1 MSTAP
6 GLENQ
11 QEYYWAYKQGA
22 FGFLPVDNVTPIEDL
37 AVPGIRNES
46 LDGQVTVEPLQSLQI
61 PIGSHLTRSLNQ
73 RGPRIFGHPASP
85 EFAEMRSPM
94 MPVALS
100 RSESHNAP
108 SNAFMNAPNVYP
120 FSQDIPRSPVESEAP
135 WMPLSPP
142 TNSYFTSHQAPQTP
156 TQLDHT
162 AQRSEL
168 GPAIQLEDD
177 SPAQALTENQASP
190 VRSTPT
196 KSQYRPCSVR
206 ASVLLRQTD
215 LESNDDQVWTE
226 SVKQRDPTMSIYDA
240 YFRPSMYWG
249 DEPFELT
256 DAYRDADRSGDAQS
270 LSGSGVSFDVSVED
284 NTFQSAT
291 REVENILPPVES
303 DAPNRLLMG
312 DASFGMNTSPSH
324 AQSLTA
330 SQSLSEVPI
339 ASLEAMNVSHT
350 PEKRPSLVNTPRDSI
365 DSNNISLE
373 SSVQPPSRSS
383 ELYTRLRNGTDLP
396 WSSNASRPAPTPLTS
411 PSKSRLR
418 WSPQRRG
425 QLDSRLSDDR
435 PVSRDS
441 NAGSRSSGSLF
452 GSPLSKRS
460 VDIQDRTML
469 TEAQL
474 FQRWTKLLTDRN
486 GGAKTVKKA
495 RQLVELGVPHA
506 LRGRVWLL
514 FAERHMHPKPAVFQ
528 EMCNKAQTVMMSPD
542 HAAVTRLI
550 DLDLNQCF
558 PLQKPFSGV
567 DGSSREDLKQI
578 LHAYA
583 LFNPEV
589 GYKEG
594 MCLIVGLLLTHVRAE
609 DAFWLFDAIVKHY
622 GMQKCYMGNMEQL
635 HIDNAVLDELLR
647 ITDESVHQRLQD
659 LRIEPMM
666 FWPGW
671 ILPLYVRTLPWPTL
685 LRFWDMFLCEG
696 YTYVLRTA
704 IAIIRLS
711 RNTLLNSR
719 KCPGRD
725 ETLRQLVFI
734 ASPPLL
740 PDVVLQNAK
749 DVPVSDNDLLKMQ
762 RNAAKLVLRGEPI
775 SPPIEAHGS
784 LRPSGLKGRPISRGT
799 SQMLSERRRVID
811 S

>member
-37 AVPGIRNES
+37 AIPGIRRES
-46 LDGQVTVEPLQSLQI
+46 HDGQISVEPLQSLQI
-61 PIGSHLTRSLNQ
+61 PKGSHLTRSVNQ

-85 EFAEMRSPM
+85 DLAEMRSPM
-94 MPVALS
+94 MPVSLS
-100 RSESHNAP
+100 RSGSHDAP
-108 SNAFMNAPNVYP
+108 SNAFMSAPNHHP
-120 FSQDIPRSPVESEAP
+120 FSQDTPRSAADSEAS
-135 WMPLSPP
+135 WMPLFPP
-142 TNSYFTSHQAPQTP
+142 AETHFTSQQALQTP
-156 TQLDHT
+156 TGPHHT
-162 AQRSEL
+162 AQRSGL

-190 VRSTPT
+190 VRSTPS

-206 ASVLLRQTD
+206 TSMFLRQTD
-215 LESNDDQVWTE
+215 LESNDDEVWTE

-256 DAYRDADRSGDAQS
+256 DAYENADQSRDAQS

-303 DAPNRLLMG
+303 HAPNRLLMG
-312 DASFGMNTSPSH
+312 DTSFGLDTSTSY
-324 AQSLTA
+324 AQGPTA
-330 SQSLSEVPI
+330 SQSASELPI
-339 ASLEAMNVSHT
+339 AALEAMNVSHT
-350 PEKRPSLVNTPRDSI
+350 PEKRPSLANTPRGSI
-365 DSNNISLE
+365 DGNSSSLE
-373 SSVQPPSRSS
+373 NSIQPPSRSS
-383 ELYTRLRNGTDLP
+383 ELYARLRNGTDLP
-396 WSSNASRPAPTPLTS
+396 WSSNASRRSASPLTS

-425 QLDSRLSDDR
+425 QVDSRLSEDG

-441 NAGSRSSGSLF
+441 IPTSRSSGSLF

-460 VDIQDRTML
+460 VDIQYRAML
-469 TEAQL
+469 SEAQL
-474 FQRWTKLLTDRN
+474 FQRWTKVLTDRN
-486 GGAKTVKKA
+486 GGAKNVKRG

-514 FAERHMHPKPAVFQ
+514 FAGRSMQPKPNVFQ
-528 EMCNKAQTVMMSPD
+528 EMCDQAHIQMMSPD
-542 HAAVTRLI
+542 HAAVTQLI
-550 DLDLNQCF
+550 DMDLNQCF

-567 DGSSREDLKQI
+567 DGSSRDDLKQV
-578 LHAYA
+578 LHAYV
-583 LFNPEV
+583 LYNPEV

-594 MCLIVGLLLTHVRAE
+594 MCLIFGLLLTHVCVE

-647 ITDESVHQRLQD
+647 ITDESVYQRLQD

-696 YTYVLRTA
+696 YTFVLRTA

-740 PDVVLQNAK
+740 PDAVLEMAR
-749 DVPVSDNDLLKMQ
+749 DLPVSDSDLLKMQ
-762 RNAAKLVLRGEPI
+762 RNAAKLVLRGDPV
-775 SPPIEAHGS
+775 SKPIEAHGS
-784 LRPSGLKGRPISRGT
+784 QRPVGLKGRPISRGT
-799 SQMLSERRRVID
+799 SRMLNERNKVID